1 MVELTTEQQRYLVA
15 AFLAIPQDWFR
26 PLVVGRKLEFS
37 DEQIDSIV
45 QSLAAVGMMTAHPE
59 KCARLTEFGRQKA
72 AQLRDVEEQPA
83 PRKSRTP
90 LTLMACSAALVA
102 VICVVI
108 WWIRVV

>member
-1 MVELTTEQQRYLVA
+1 MAELTTEQQRYLVA

-45 QSLAAVGMMTAHPE
+45 QSLAAVGMLTAHPE
-59 KCARLTEFGRQKA
+59 KCARLTESGREKA
-72 AQLRDVEEQPA
+72 AQLRDLEEQPGS
-83 PRKSRTP
+83 RKRRTP
-90 LTLMACSAALVA
+90 LKVMAWSAALVT
-102 VICVVI
+102 VICVLI